1 MIVAGV
7 AIVGVTSV
15 AFGKEDPDGSGPAT
29 TLTGVVLLLLAQ
41 CFTGGQFIV
50 EEKLL
55 SGYYLDP
62 FLVVGLEGFWG
73 VCIWSILLPI
83 FQTVRDCTFPLC
95 DPKTGRLEDT
105 SQAFAELGA
114 HHVLIFQCLFIV
126 LSIASFNA
134 TGVAITKY
142 ATAAQRSTVDTSR
155 TLLIW
160 IVSLA
165 IKWEPF
171 IWEEV
176 VGFILLVGGTFIYN
190 EIVVVPIGFMS
201 YNTKVEIAN
210 REAKSGRRAHQDD
223 GKDANYVAT
232 SPHAAY
238 DNNRNKRAI
247 MAAQDGQNG
256 SR

>member
-105 SQAFAELGA
+105 SQAFSELGA

-210 REAKSGRRAHQDD
+210 REAKSGRRAH
-223 GKDANYVAT
+223 
-232 SPHAAY
+232 
-238 DNNRNKRAI
+238 
-247 MAAQDGQNG
+247 
-256 SR
+256 

>member
-1 MIVAGV
+1 MFVALTQCAASVYQMMRGIIVVITAAMSILFLGAKQYTHHWIALFMIVAGV
-7 AIVGVTSV
+7 AIVGITSV
-15 AFGKEDPDGSGPAT
+15 AYGKASADGDGPT
-29 TLTGVVLLLLAQ
+29 TTVTGIVLLLVAQ

-73 VCIWSILLPI
+73 VCIWAILLPI

-105 SQAFAELGA
+105 SQAFADLGA

-134 TGVAITKY
+134 TGVSITKY

-171 IWEEV
+171 IW
-176 VGFILLVGGTFIYN
+176 
-190 EIVVVPIGFMS
+190 
-201 YNTKVEIAN
+201 
-210 REAKSGRRAHQDD
+210 
-223 GKDANYVAT
+223 
-232 SPHAAY
+232 
-238 DNNRNKRAI
+238 
-247 MAAQDGQNG
+247 
-256 SR
+256 